1 MSAIHT
7 ARVTA
12 AHDYTSAETPWII
25 DGDATGRAKLVRYIS
40 AGGMRT
46 FGRTVAQEIVRR
58 KQLRFLALSAAL
70 AVAWAIVYFI

>member
-7 ARVTA
+7 TGVTA
-12 AHDYTSAETPWII
+12 AHGYTSAETPWII
-25 DGDATGRAKLVRYIS
+25 DGESNGHERLVRYIS

-58 KQLRFLALSAAL
+58 KQRRFLALSAVL
-70 AVAWAIVYFI
+70 AVVWAILYFI

>member
-7 ARVTA
+7 TGVTA

-25 DGDATGRAKLVRYIS
+25 DGEATGREKLVRYIS

-46 FGRTVAQEIVRR
+46 FGRTVEQEIVRR
-58 KQLRFLALSAAL
+58 KQRRFLALSAVL
-70 AVAWAIVYFI
+70 AVAWALLYFI